1 MHLAASLRLAKHDL
15 LDFLDEC
22 CLGALLPGSEQ
33 ERLVA
38 EPCLGEGGALYPRPM
53 VIYSRPFASPAC
65 RRDSLDRMENLRI
78 SRAGCRERRLHFSC
92 SWRLGDRPRR
102 VALLIDDAQEEYRS
116 LMPPRVL
123 SRLCDLVAAARAAG
137 VVVLWSRW
145 CRTSPTDAH
154 YGALDEYF
162 GPWGVAS
169 HDNPLYL
176 ASDKGRAIM
185 HELAPR
191 TAAERSRVIDSH
203 AFDAFA
209 ARRRDG
215 RSVLREELD
224 AHGVDT
230 LLLAGCWTESCVL
243 STAIRAVAE
252 DLNVAV
258 ASDAVFTCADAGPAA
273 LRVLGVYCCMV
284 RAAEMSAYLRDLAS
298 AGTLA
303 EADATAVER
312 TAALPVALAQPLPPA
327 SAEAT

>member
-137 VVVLWSRW
+137 AVSLG
-145 CRTSPTDAH
+145 RTGDDWEPC
-154 YGALDEYF
+154 LD
-162 GPWGVAS
+162 
-169 HDNPLYL
+169 
-176 ASDKGRAIM
+176 
-185 HELAPR
+185 
-191 TAAERSRVIDSH
+191 
-203 AFDAFA
+203 
-209 ARRRDG
+209 
-215 RSVLREELD
+215 
-224 AHGVDT
+224 
-230 LLLAGCWTESCVL
+230 
-243 STAIRAVAE
+243 
-252 DLNVAV
+252 
-258 ASDAVFTCADAGPAA
+258 
-273 LRVLGVYCCMV
+273 
-284 RAAEMSAYLRDLAS
+284 
-298 AGTLA
+298 
-303 EADATAVER
+303 
-312 TAALPVALAQPLPPA
+312 PV
-327 SAEAT
+327 